1 MKYNKKNEFGKK
13 NKIKFNI
20 NIKLNRYL
28 KFFKKLMNNLKIIK
42 EQI

>member
-1 MKYNKKNEFGKK
+1 MDLEK
-13 NKIKFNI
+13 NKQIKFNI

>member
-1 MKYNKKNEFGKK
+1 MNLEK
-13 NKIKFNI
+13 NKQIKFNI

-28 KFFKKLMNNLKIIK
+28 NFFKKLMNNLKIIK